1 MKSTR
6 LWALACLLVM
16 GGLSMASARAEDADH
31 TKGAVFVMTNAA
43 VDNQIAAYSRQED
56 GSLVAEGTYSTGGNG
71 SGGTVDP
78 LHSQGSLRLS
88 HDHRLLFAVN
98 AGSGTVSSFAV
109 WGSTLTRLDT
119 QSTGGS
125 SPTAVAQ
132 SGDLLYVLNSGGN
145 GNVSGFRIAWDGRLQ
160 PIKDSTRNLSD
171 ATTSPTSLAFSPDG
185 QFLVVTETA
194 TNKIDVFRVYDDGKL
209 SAITV
214 NASSDATPF
223 APVFAPNGALIVGS
237 ASIFVSSYW
246 ILPNRTLS
254 VISASLPTLGKATCW
269 DVVTAHGRFVY
280 TSNAGTSSISGF
292 KIGWKGVLTALDSTV
307 VGSNPAGAT
316 NLDIAASDNGK
327 FLYTLNT
334 AAGAIGIFM
343 VDHDGNLVDLG
354 PVTGLPASAGMN
366 GIAAY

>member
-1 MKSTR
+1 LSVPIFCASTTAWIVT
-6 LWALACLLVM
+6 L
-16 GGLSMASARAEDADH
+16 
-31 TKGAVFVMTNAA
+31 
-43 VDNQIAAYSRQED
+43 
-56 GSLVAEGTYSTGGNG
+56 EGT
-71 SGGTVDP
+71 
-78 LHSQGSLRLS
+78 L
-88 HDHRLLFAVN
+88 
-98 AGSGTVSSFAV
+98 
-109 WGSTLTRLDT
+109 
-119 QSTGGS
+119 
-125 SPTAVAQ
+125 
-132 SGDLLYVLNSGGN
+132 
-145 GNVSGFRIAWDGRLQ
+145 I
-160 PIKDSTRNLSD
+160 TRNLSD
-171 ATTSPTSLAFSPDG
+171 ATKSPTSLAFSPDG

-194 TNKIDVFRVYDDGKL
+194 TNKIDVFRVYDDGRL
-209 SAITV
+209 SGITV

-237 ASIFVSSYW
+237 ASNFVSSYW